1 MMDHNQHNTCPK
13 QKNQEWN
20 SFICNHE
27 LLKTWEKVKL
37 VKGIK
42 KDQGKIIIKMRSLIL
57 LDHY

>member
-57 LDHY
+57 